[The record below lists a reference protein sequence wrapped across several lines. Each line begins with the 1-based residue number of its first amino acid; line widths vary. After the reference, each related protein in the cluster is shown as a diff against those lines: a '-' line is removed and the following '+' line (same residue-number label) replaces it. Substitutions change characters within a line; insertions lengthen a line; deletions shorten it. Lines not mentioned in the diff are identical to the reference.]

1 MRSQML
7 MLLLLRDRAST
18 LHEYPGE
25 VELLEHRGLL
35 VGCMAGAVCCGSRGA
50 KLLQALEHAQVL
62 EHT

>member
-1 MRSQML
+1 
-7 MLLLLRDRAST
+7 
-18 LHEYPGE
+18 
-25 VELLEHRGLL
+25 